1 MEKAII
7 VYVDVIDA
15 GKAKRRPDVLAD
27 ALTELN
33 DCLADGWAVKQSSP
47 MGTGSEMAACNLVI
61 LEKNTA

>member
-15 GKAKRRPDVLAD
+15 GKAKRRPDVLAN
-27 ALTELN
+27 ALKELN

-47 MGTGSEMAACNLVI
+47 MGTGSEITACNLVI
-61 LEKNTA
+61 LEKSPA